1 MRDHGRVLL
10 NYKYC
15 QYLITI
21 VGPVEGLPQVL
32 QFIALSSGSA
42 CMRKVALASLI
53 AISWGILAGP
63 LSTTAFAATATFVK
77 RDTATM
83 GSWIGV
89 YGADGYFVS
98 QDTNAVPS
106 YATVTG
112 SGYANWIWA
121 SSTTALPALQR
132 PEAPSTRIAA
142 TWFSA
147 SSFTIDVKLTDGNAH
162 QVSFYALDWDSTAR
176 SQTINVLDVV
186 TGTVLNSQ
194 YLPPGSFH
202 NGEYLVWSVTGSVQ
216 FQVVFDH
223 TNWNAV
229 ISGVFFDTPC
239 HH

>member
-1 MRDHGRVLL
+1 
-10 NYKYC
+10 
-15 QYLITI
+15 
-21 VGPVEGLPQVL
+21 L
-32 QFIALSSGSA
+32 QL
-42 CMRKVALASLI
+42 
-53 AISWGILAGP
+53 
-63 LSTTAFAATATFVK
+63 
-77 RDTATM
+77 
-83 GSWIGV
+83 
-89 YGADGYFVS
+89 
-98 QDTNAVPS
+98 
-106 YATVTG
+106 
-112 SGYANWIWA
+112 
-121 SSTTALPALQR
+121 

-147 SSFTIDVKLTDGNAH
+147 SSFTIDVNLTDGNAH

-176 SQTINVLDVV
+176 SQTINVLDAV

-202 NGEYLVWSVTGSVQ
+202 NGEYLVWTVTGSVQ